1 MPKNAVMIVKGDI
14 ITNSMRYLRVCENM
28 RPDTTHLD
36 QSMMTYPW
44 FKPQQKRHFV
54 NITFP
59 NLHYHPYEKLG
70 YSMQQARGFC
80 SSCAFRGLTLLQFL
94 DKNWKPPSQRPF
106 YLCGGWYHNE
116 LPGIT
121 DQHDQKEWG
130 TPGMILLYEVCLVFC
145 ARSVSL
151 RRRIRCLVVVSCI
164 P

>member
-44 FKPQQKRHFV
+44 FKPQQQRHFV

-70 YSMQQARGFC
+70 YSMQEVR
-80 SSCAFRGLTLLQFL
+80 
-94 DKNWKPPSQRPF
+94 
-106 YLCGGWYHNE
+106 
-116 LPGIT
+116 
-121 DQHDQKEWG
+121 
-130 TPGMILLYEVCLVFC
+130 VCLRVDLFASLVVFC
-145 ARSVSL
+145 LFLFAREVASESAAVSRQEL
-151 RRRIRCLVVVSCI
+151 EA